1 MKMFKKL
8 MAVALAGVMA
18 LAVLTGCGTSV
29 NEKEII
35 KIFNDSLK
43 TAQASSIMKDK
54 GIAIKEV
61 KADSDVKAMAQKV
74 AGILASDVKDNSTI
88 KTQMAAKE
96 SDIMKALDDTQNE
109 YTIGYTQKIKY
120 DSKLYNSLDSGIDA
134 ISILMSSK
142 TFNPVVP
149 NGKYEHV
156 KDAVS
161 LIGFADVTINGVTY
175 TIAVIKT
182 PTQAV
187 KA

>member
-8 MAVALAGVMA
+8 MAIALAGVMA

-43 TAQASSIMKDK
+43 TAQASSIMQSKN
-54 GIAIKEV
+54 IAIKEV
-61 KADSDVKAMAQKV
+61 KADGDMKAMAKKV
-74 AGILASDVKDNSTI
+74 ADILASDVKEDSTI
-88 KTQMAAKE
+88 KTQMTAKV
-96 SDIMKALDDTQNE
+96 SDIYKALDDKQNE
-109 YTIGYTQKIKY
+109 YVIGYTQKIKY
-120 DSKLYNSLDSGIDA
+120 DSKLYNTFDSGIDA
-134 ISILMSSK
+134 ISILTNSA
-142 TFNPVVP
+142 TFNPVVKG
-149 NGKYEHV
+149 GKYEYV
-156 KDAVS
+156 KDAAS

>member
-8 MAVALAGVMA
+8 MAIALAGVMA

-43 TAQASSIMKDK
+43 TAQASSIMQSKN
-54 GIAIKEV
+54 IAIKEV
-61 KADSDVKAMAQKV
+61 KADGDMKAMAKKV
-74 AGILASDVKDNSTI
+74 ADILASDVKDDSTI
-88 KTQMAAKE
+88 RTQMIAKA
-96 SDIMKALDDTQNE
+96 SDIYKALDDTQNE
-109 YTIGYTQKIKY
+109 YVIGHTQKIKY
-120 DSKLYNSLDSGIDA
+120 DSKLYNTFDSGIDA
-134 ISILMSSK
+134 ISILTNSA
-142 TFNPVVP
+142 TFNRVVEG
-149 NGKYEHV
+149 GKYEYV
-156 KDAVS
+156 KDAAS

>member
-35 KIFNDSLK
+35 KIFNDTLK
-43 TAQASSIMKDK
+43 TSQAISIMESKD
-54 GIAIKEV
+54 IAVKEV

-74 AGILASDVKDNSTI
+74 AGILASDVKDDSTI
-88 KTQMAAKE
+88 KTQMLAKA
-96 SDIMKALDDTQNE
+96 SDIYKALDDTQNE
-109 YTIGYTQKIKY
+109 YLIGYTQKIKY

-134 ISILMSSK
+134 ISILVNSA
-142 TFNPVVP
+142 TINPVAKSD
-149 NGKYEHV
+149 KYEYV
-156 KDAVS
+156 KDATS